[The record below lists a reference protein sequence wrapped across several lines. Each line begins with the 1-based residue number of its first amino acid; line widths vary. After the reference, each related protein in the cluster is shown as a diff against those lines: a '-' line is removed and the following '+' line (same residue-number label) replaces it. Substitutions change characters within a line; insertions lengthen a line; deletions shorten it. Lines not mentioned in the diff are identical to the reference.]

1 MDCMPEIPILRD
13 LTRCGQSLTKFFF
26 VSPRL
31 LPTIKPGRSRST
43 KTLPEL
49 PEDILISIFANLEIP
64 DLIRA
69 SSVCLSWHSA
79 YIVSVYKF
87 GLYKQPSQQT
97 PCLLY
102 TTESGPDGE
111 SDMFLYSLAESKSYV
126 LSSLPDPPIRSRHII
141 GSSHGWIITTDSM
154 SELHLLNPI
163 TGDQIAL
170 PPITTIEQI
179 DPVYDD
185 NGVLHRYRLAFFTG
199 EDVDEQPRYY
209 TTMSCQEFRD
219 IIFLKAILSA
229 DPSTGNYYVVLI
241 HNPSSQLSFARGGD
255 DKWTWLPQHYWFAD
269 CIFKDGML
277 YALTRRGEIHVFD
290 LGGSTIT
297 HKKIMGASIH
307 KFYDNKIYLIQD
319 RCGDVLQIWRGSLA
333 EIEESSESSL
343 EDEEPLHEY
352 EEPLHED
359 EEAVHEYEEPLHEDE
374 EPLHEDEES
383 LHQDGDTISE
393 LDSEPECHTQYTT
406 RFEVYEVDFATKM
419 LVERTSLGEDLLF
432 LGHNQSF
439 CLRGEEHPQ
448 LKANHIYYTQGEH
461 IISFRHT
468 DERDI
473 SVLDLQNNICEK
485 ALPEQRCSNWPGP
498 VWMHLNP
505 RKITSDSHNN

>member
-1 MDCMPEIPILRD
+1 MDCMPKISILRD

-26 VSPRL
+26 VPPRL
-31 LPTIKPGRSRST
+31 LPTIKSGRSTST

-64 DLIRA
+64 DLVRA
-69 SSVCLSWHSA
+69 GSVCLSWHSA
-79 YIVSVYKF
+79 YVVSVYKF
-87 GLYKQPSQQT
+87 SLYKQPSQQT

-102 TTESGPDGE
+102 TTEYGPDGE
-111 SDMFLYSLAESKSYV
+111 SYMFLYSLAESKSYV
-126 LSSLPDPPIRSRHII
+126 LSSLPDPPIRSRHVI
-141 GSSHGWIITTDSM
+141 GSSHGWIITADSM

-209 TTMSCQEFRD
+209 TTISCQEFRD
-219 IIFLKAILSA
+219 IIFYKAILSA

-241 HNPSSQLSFARGGD
+241 HNPSSQLSFARGRD
-255 DKWTWLPQHYWFAD
+255 DKWTWLPQQHCFAD
-269 CIFKDGML
+269 CIFKD
-277 YALTRRGEIHVFD
+277 D
-290 LGGSTIT
+290 
-297 HKKIMGASIH
+297 
-307 KFYDNKIYLIQD
+307 Q
-319 RCGDVLQIWRGSLA
+319 CGDLLQIWRGHKSLA
-333 EIEESSESSL
+333 EIEEPPL

-359 EEAVHEYEEPLHEDE
+359 EEAMHEYEEPLYEDE

-393 LDSEPECHTQYTT
+393 LDSEPECHTQYTP
-406 RFEVYEVDFATKM
+406 RFEVYEVDFTEKM
-419 LVERTSLGEDLLF
+419 LVESTSLGEALLF
-432 LGHNQSF
+432 LGQNQSF
-439 CLRGEEHPQ
+439 CLRDEKHPQ
-448 LKANHIYYTQGEH
+448 LKANHIYFTHGARA
-461 IISFRHT
+461 IG
-468 DERDI
+468 
-473 SVLDLQNNICEK
+473 VLDLENKICEK
-485 ALPEQRCSNWPGP
+485 VLPEQPCSNWPGP
-498 VWMHLNP
+498 VWMQLNP
-505 RKITSDSHNN
+505 RKITSDSQNN